1 MTTMRATRLPV
12 IGLAVLMAGVF
23 GADALLAQSGRQS
36 YLERRADE
44 RRNTE
49 GDKIEEPQVLFP
61 EATRAEP
68 KQRATSRFQRQLN
81 GMIESLNEG
90 DAAKALETAKAVAED
105 ERANAYEKSV
115 ALQVAGNASSEL
127 DDTVAAIDYLSGA
140 LEAGGLDNN
149 AHYSTMQNLAA
160 FQANED
166 RLDDAIATL
175 QRLVQET
182 NTKRPEIH
190 VVLASALFQDER
202 FADAIASV
210 NKAISLA
217 PEPKDEWLRLLQAA
231 YAENDQQ
238 AESVKVGEQLLA
250 RTPDDKRLVF
260 ALASS
265 YLDLEQEAK
274 AEALLQQ
281 ARTKGLFTEARD
293 YQALY
298 SILFNMDGKEKDVI
312 TVIEDGL
319 GKGLLKRDLQ
329 TLGALAQAAYFAEDM
344 PKAIATYK
352 EAAALDPKGETGL
365 NYAKVLSAEARDAEA
380 RDAAKAALAKGV
392 AKPGEA
398 WMVIARSESQLDN
411 VAATRAALQEAA
423 KFPETRE
430 QATKMLQQ
438 NR

>member
-1 MTTMRATRLPV
+1 M
-12 IGLAVLMAGVF
+12 
-23 GADALLAQSGRQS
+23 
-36 YLERRADE
+36 
-44 RRNTE
+44 
-49 GDKIEEPQVLFP
+49 
-61 EATRAEP
+61 
-68 KQRATSRFQRQLN
+68 
-81 GMIESLNEG
+81 
-90 DAAKALETAKAVAED
+90 
-105 ERANAYEKSV
+105 
-115 ALQVAGNASSEL
+115 
-127 DDTVAAIDYLSGA
+127 
-140 LEAGGLDNN
+140 
-149 AHYSTMQNLAA
+149 
-160 FQANED
+160 
-166 RLDDAIATL
+166 
-175 QRLVQET
+175 
-182 NTKRPEIH
+182 
-190 VVLASALFQDER
+190 VLASALFQDER

-423 KFPETRE
+423 KFPEARE